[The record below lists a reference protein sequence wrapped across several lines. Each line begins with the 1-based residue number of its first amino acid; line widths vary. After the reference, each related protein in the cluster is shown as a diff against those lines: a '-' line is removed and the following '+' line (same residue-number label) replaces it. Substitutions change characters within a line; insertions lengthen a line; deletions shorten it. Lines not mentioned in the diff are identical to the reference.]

1 MTPNFSPD
9 FKNKLARHI
18 ESLPP
23 LTPKRKDLSDKSILT
38 SCLRLSKKE
47 DSIRNFLTLQYPCKS
62 FEKYHL
68 HHLRP
73 KPAHFPSF

>member
-23 LTPKRKDLSDKSILT
+23 LTPKRKDFSDKSPLT
-38 SCLRLSKKE
+38 RPLRLSKKE
-47 DSIRNFLTLQYPCKS
+47 DSSGNFLTLQYPCKS

-68 HHLRP
+68 HHLQL
-73 KPAHFPSF
+73 KPAHFPSY